1 MAKLAAMIAPFRIV
15 SSLILVAS
23 ENDNRSDTRIKLP
36 GPESAAEADC
46 FAALMQGPS
55 DTYIGGASGGTK

>member
-23 ENDNRSDTRIKLP
+23 ENDNQSDTWIKLP
-36 GPESAAEADC
+36 GTGSAA
-46 FAALMQGPS
+46 
-55 DTYIGGASGGTK
+55 